1 MKRGK
6 IKKVLA
12 LWMLVNLLANTVYAD
27 IKVDK
32 GVRQNTSVDRAQ
44 NGANIININTPNNKG
59 ISVNDFSE
67 FRTKDPTVFNNFG
80 QGVGRSYLAG
90 MMASNPNLSKEQYA
104 RLILNRVNGAERAE
118 IENWLEVMS
127 DKKTDLIF
135 SSQNGFYLNNTGF
148 INFDK
153 VIFTTSKV
161 FLDANG
167 DIQPFN
173 IRGGKI
179 DIGREGINA
188 EGLQYLA
195 LLSKQ
200 ISIDG
205 IISAKDGDLDLIAGE
220 FDYNPNTREYINKA
234 SYNGDM
240 LISASAYGSIY
251 GQQIKVVANGGD
263 LGVKSDMIGYK
274 VLSINADGTVR
285 TNQVQG
291 NSGVEIKAK
300 EYIQEGSAY
309 TEGNLNITADKTTL
323 MGTGTQADN
332 INITGKLDN
341 QTSIYAKGNILV
353 GNDTVNTGKVI
364 SEKGLTVLGNL
375 TTSNIVYGKDLI
387 NISGALFNSS
397 DIQSKGNIT
406 IGLSA
411 TNKGRIL
418 TDNILHIGGTVV
430 NEGTLYGKNKINLQ
444 NLTNSGSVQSTG
456 EITAKTVI
464 NTGKIVGEGSITVL
478 DLDNQNELV
487 TNKVLTTNNLTNTGT
502 LNTGE
507 EITSTGN
514 VVNYGVLNTNGGF
527 LILGNLNNY
536 NLLNVGGSLNTRD
549 LINHGSLK
557 AVDSLLTRG
566 TTFYNQGEILTS
578 ALDIEN
584 TNIHNTNKVT
594 VINTAKL
601 KGSNILNQ
609 GQLSGTNVDLITG
622 ALTNNGTIIAEE
634 VINAGNTTLN
644 NTGYIGSNQKVILSG
659 SNLTNTGSLESNIIE
674 LYNLSGY
681 NNIGG
686 SIKGTGVY
694 LTTTGNIDLR
704 GTLHGENDLRVNA
717 YDIWHNDMITGKG
730 YIELKGHDITNNVE
744 LASGSIVVQS
754 SGNVINNSII
764 TGTNGNISGYNI
776 INNDLIAFG
785 EQTVLRAT
793 DKLTNNATK
802 TIYGGTLLDIGFNTL
817 ENLSGELLSTG
828 VINLNGNYLLNQTGT
843 IQSSNDIN
851 MNVTKIDNIGR
862 VDGLNDYEIYYET
875 WDGQILTEAEVMSKW
890 KNEEYGENKSNKLEG
905 LYKTGLLAVLDRAEY
920 QFLLANIFLEDL
932 WDLNPTAV
940 DYKNF
945 TQGSVEGYFDQYPM
959 SNGSYVRTSSTQFPG
974 VALKGKIRSN
984 AVTTYANISAG
995 NNISITANELNNKDG
1010 KISAGNTA
1018 ELTAGAIRNNTT
1030 LGDLVQLKDGVEYYK
1045 QEHYGS
1051 GSNRKYHVK
1060 YWRGTENGDQA
1071 YVTGQASVIEARNLI
1086 INTGNLELTSGVDT
1100 AKQIITGSTTS
1111 GGFVSGKTVN
1121 TGVSSGTGI
1130 VNVVK
1135 NMTPIGEIIA
1145 TGVLPIDPL
1154 SVQSSL
1160 FSTSKDSNSK
1170 YLLETRSQYINL
1182 GEFYGSD
1189 YYLSRIGYDENSDW
1203 NMARRLGDSYYEY
1216 LLVTRSISDKL
1227 GTRFINGLSDK
1238 ELMKAMLDNSVE
1250 LQKDLQLSVGVALTP
1265 DQVKALKSD
1274 IIWYEYEVVNGEKVL
1289 VPKVYLSQATLA
1301 TIETAGRDR
1310 VGGLELAAIT
1320 ADELR
1325 NNGQLIGNGGVTYI
1339 NAGRVYNVTD
1349 TNQLSEIRGNQV
1361 SITATSGNIEN
1372 IGGVIR
1378 GIESVALIAENGDII
1393 NSSSKVTANSY
1404 GNSNNNTQHENLLS
1418 IGEISSE
1425 GTTYVEAN
1433 NYDSKAGILG
1443 GSTVILDVK
1452 ENVTIGALTLS
1463 GEDNSGSGSDNYAV
1477 YRSNQNIGGVVSADN
1492 LYVSGKSL
1500 NIEGSTVAVSENA
1513 LLNVEKINIES
1524 KVDDIYSESKGTDK
1538 GTFSSREQHTKSYE
1552 EQNVEA
1558 QLFVGGST
1566 VTKGDINI
1574 IGSTFVTGDDSYLGG
1589 NVTATSRELNSSYY
1603 HQEKKTGFVSN
1614 FDVSSGGISAGAGI
1628 QRTEDTININQKTQA
1643 MSNVSLGHGTIV
1655 DGDKFSLS
1663 ATNFQH
1669 GAIVVNSKEVYY
1681 GATKNT
1687 YDEQTEHKES
1697 YVGVSASISSPL
1709 LNRIDQM
1716 YNGVEAAS
1724 KGNGTAGLVNGGVAV
1739 INSAVGTING
1749 LAGNQRGANNNFYV
1763 SANVGLTAS
1772 QSESKSHTYYETGV
1786 VTVISGLD
1794 ENSSITYNNTDK
1806 ITYEGTQS
1814 YGDTFIYNNVKEIEK
1829 KAVELNNYYSS
1840 SSSNTT
1846 VSGGMGSGGL
1856 NSVNVS
1862 VSGGNSNYTQEGTS
1876 YQNGIFVGVN
1886 ETYNN
1891 VGKMT
1896 IDGFEQ
1902 YGGKVTGN
1910 IAELDIKSKQNTSKT
1925 DGSSSNYSA
1934 GTNTQIIGT
1943 PNGGK
1948 GIEHDGISSWTVGGN
1963 QTTGDRNYVDTPSGF
1978 IIGEGSDLSIGK
1990 VTNEG
1995 AVIGTEE
2002 NTNSKIKIDEYIG
2015 KDINNKD
2022 TYNTT
2027 GGTISTG
2034 GVGVEYQNKEKEGIT
2049 HNTVVGNVEI
2059 GISSGDEINKDL
2071 NNMQETTKDK
2081 DSGHYNTFV
2090 ESGVLVLAT
2099 EQGRKD
2105 FKENIQL
2112 AGEEVAA
2119 VGRVIDTVINKQ
2131 EDDKRNPIGVLGEER
2146 QAEKWRNEGLVE
2158 DFKNAKSQEE
2168 MAEAIEKIGSK
2179 EGYEVEVI
2187 YTDSSNYENLE
2198 GRGGQAYIDSNGK
2211 IVILVNTEA
2220 EGIGNKDVLAG
2231 ILAEELSHGIN
2242 YANGK
2247 DKGSGT
2253 ETLAGHSNDYFA
2265 GKLGDSNASLTLTG
2279 DGKDYNSVD
2288 FGTHVGDKAILNTNN
2303 TGKKDKV
2310 NDILSN
2316 LKSPLSYTS
2325 MTENEMK
2332 EIVKALQGSTADELG
2347 YKKIGDTYYVVVVKE
2362 VADDKIGLDLS
2373 KEDREFYIQ
2382 KTHEWR
2388 DIITKDD
2395 KNVYFQVNSNAKS
2408 DNASVNINPNNIKH
2422 ESGKYLVDDTVVL
2435 FNKDNM
2441 KKETY
2446 VSIPIGL
2453 NSVTGEWIYQDMS
2466 LKNVMNHEGIHIT
2479 DNLLNGMAIEKKNG
2493 VLEKIMHIENN
2504 VLFYKRG
2511 QTFITD
2517 IETPMSEIKAM
2528 EHEGK
2533 LSIINKEGLIN
2544 REIYSPNS
2552 LKNLK
2557 PLF

>member
-1 MKRGK
+1 MKGRK
-6 IKKVLA
+6 IKKVLKVW
-12 LWMLVNLLANTVYAD
+12 LLINLLANIGYAD

-32 GVRQNTSVDRAQ
+32 NVRQNTSVDRTQ
-44 NGANIININTPNNKG
+44 NGANLININTPNSKG
-59 ISVNDFSE
+59 ISVNDYSE
-67 FRTKDPTVFNNFG
+67 FKTKDPTVFNNFG
-80 QGVGRSYLAG
+80 SGVGRSHLGG
-90 MMASNPNLSKEQYA
+90 MIPSNPNLSKEQYA
-104 RLILNRVNGAERAE
+104 RLILNRVNGADRAE

-135 SSQNGFYLNNTGF
+135 SANGGFYLNNTGF

-161 FLDANG
+161 YLDGNG

-173 IRGGKI
+173 IRGGSI

-200 ISIDG
+200 INIDG

-220 FDYNPNTREYINKA
+220 FDYNPNTREYTNKGI
-234 SYNGDM
+234 YNNEI
-240 LISASAYGSIY
+240 LLSASAYGSIY
-251 GQQIKVVANGGD
+251 GNQIKVVVNSGD
-263 LGVKSDMIGYK
+263 VGVKSDLIGYK
-274 VLSINADGTVR
+274 VLSISADGIVK

-291 NSGVEIKAK
+291 NSGVDIKAK
-300 EYIQEGSAY
+300 EFIQEGSTY
-309 TEGNLNITADKTTL
+309 TNGNLNISAEKTTL
-323 MGTGTQADN
+323 MGAGTQADN
-332 INITGKLDN
+332 INISGKLDN
-341 QTSIYAKGNILV
+341 QTNIYSKGNISL
-353 GNDTVNTGKVI
+353 GNDTVNTGKLI
-364 SEKGLTVLGNL
+364 SEKGLTVSGNL
-375 TTSNIVYGKDLI
+375 STSNIVYGKDLI
-387 NISGALFNSS
+387 NISGSLFNSS
-397 DIQSKGNIT
+397 DIQSEGNIT
-406 IGLSA
+406 IGLST

-418 TDNILHIGGTVV
+418 TDNILHISGSIL
-430 NEGTLYGKNKINLQ
+430 NEGTLYGKNKIILQ
-444 NLTNSGSVQSTG
+444 DLTNIGSVQSTG
-456 EITAKTVI
+456 ELTAKTVI
-464 NTGKIVGEGSITVL
+464 NTGKIVGEGSISVL

-487 TNKVLTTNNLTNTGT
+487 TNKELTTKNLTNTGV

-507 EITSTGN
+507 GIATNGN
-514 VVNYGVLNTNGGF
+514 VVNHGVLNTNGGF
-527 LILGNLNNY
+527 LILGNLNNH
-536 NLLNVGGSLNTRD
+536 NLLNVGGTLNTRD
-549 LINHGSLK
+549 LLNYGSLK
-557 AVDSLLTRG
+557 AVGSLLTRG
-566 TTFYNQGEILTS
+566 VTFYNQGEIITT
-578 ALDIEN
+578 ALDVEN

-594 VINTAKL
+594 VINTGKL

-609 GQLSGTNVDLITG
+609 GQLSGTNVDLLTG
-622 ALTNNGTIIAEE
+622 ALTNSGTIIAEE
-634 VINAGNTTLN
+634 VINAGNTVLN
-644 NTGYIGSNQKVILSG
+644 NTGYIGSNQKIILSG
-659 SNLTNTGSLESNIIE
+659 SNLSNTGSLESNIIE
-674 LYNLSGY
+674 MYNISGY
-681 NNIGG
+681 NNNGG
-686 SIKGTGVY
+686 NIKGTGVY
-694 LTTTGNIDLR
+694 LTTSGNIDLR
-704 GTLHGENDLRVNA
+704 GTLHGENDLQINA
-717 YDIWHNDMITGKG
+717 YDIWHNDMVTGKG

-744 LASGSIVVQS
+744 LASGSIVIEG
-754 SGNVINNSII
+754 SGNITNNSMI
-764 TGTNGNISGYNI
+764 TGRNGNISGNNI
-776 INNDLIAFG
+776 VNNDLIAFS

-802 TIYGGTLLDIGFNTL
+802 AIYGGNLLDINFNTL

-828 VINLNGNYLLNQTGT
+828 VINLRGNYLLNQTGT
-843 IQSSNDIN
+843 IQSSGDIN
-851 MNVTKIDNIGR
+851 MTVTKIDNIGS
-862 VDGLNDYEIYYET
+862 VDRLWDYEIYYET
-875 WDGQILTEAEVMSKW
+875 WDGQILTQAEVMTKW

-905 LYKTGLLAVLDRAEY
+905 LYRTGLLAVLDRAEY

-932 WDLNPTAV
+932 WGLNPTAI
-940 DYKNF
+940 DYKHF
-945 TQGSVEGYFDQYPM
+945 TQGSVEGYFDRYPM
-959 SNGSYVRTSSTQFPG
+959 DESTYIRTSSTQFPG

-995 NNISITANELNNKDG
+995 NNIIVTANELNNKDG

-1018 ELTAGAIRNNTT
+1018 ELTATTIRNNTT
-1030 LGDLVQLKDGVEYYK
+1030 LGNLVQLKDGVEYYK

-1051 GSNRKYHVK
+1051 GSDRKYHVK
-1060 YWRGTENGDQA
+1060 YWRGIENGDQA

-1086 INTGNLELTSGVDT
+1086 INTGNLELTSEIQRD
-1100 AKQIITGSTTS
+1100 KQLITGSTTS
-1111 GGFVSGKTVN
+1111 GGFVAGKTVN
-1121 TGVSSGTGI
+1121 TGQTGGTSGI
-1130 VNVVK
+1130 INVVK
-1135 NMTPIGEIIA
+1135 NMTPIGDIIA

-1154 SVQSSL
+1154 SAQSSL

-1189 YYLSRIGYDENSDW
+1189 YYLSRIGYDENNDW
-1203 NMARRLGDSYYEY
+1203 NRARRLGDSYYEY
-1216 LLVTRSISDKL
+1216 LLVTRAISDKL

-1250 LQKDLQLSVGVALTP
+1250 LQKDLQLSLGVALTS

-1301 TIETAGRDR
+1301 TIETDGRDR
-1310 VGGLELAAIT
+1310 VGGLELTAIT

-1361 SITATSGNIEN
+1361 SITATEGNIEN

-1378 GIESVALIAENGDII
+1378 GIESVALSAKNGDVI
-1393 NSSSKVTANSY
+1393 NNSSKVTANSY

-1418 IGEISSE
+1418 IGEISS
-1425 GTTYVEAN
+1425 GVTTYIEAD

-1443 GSTVILDVK
+1443 GKTVILDVK

-1477 YRSNQNIGGVVSADN
+1477 YRSNQNVGGVVSADN
-1492 LYVSGKSL
+1492 LYVSGKNL
-1500 NIEGSTVAVSENA
+1500 NIEGSTVVVSENA

-1538 GTFSSREQHTKSYE
+1538 STFSSREQHTKSYE

-1589 NVTATSRELNSSYY
+1589 NVTSTSRELNSSYY

-1814 YGDTFIYNNVKEIEK
+1814 YGDTFIYNNVKEMEK

-1856 NSVNVS
+1856 NSVNLS
-1862 VSGGNSNYTQEGTS
+1862 VAGGNSNYTQEGTS

-1963 QTTGDRNYVDTPSGF
+1963 QTTGDRSYVDTPSGF

-2022 TYNTT
+2022 NYNVA
-2027 GGTISTG
+2027 GGTISNG
-2034 GVGVEYQNKEKEGIT
+2034 GIGVEYQNKEKEGIT

-2059 GISSGDEINKDL
+2059 GKSSGDEINKDL

-2168 MAEAIEKIGSK
+2168 MAEAIEKIGAK

-2220 EGIGNKDVLAG
+2220 EGIGNKDILAG

-2242 YANGK
+2242 YANEK

-2253 ETLAGHSNDYFA
+2253 ETLAGHSNNYFT
-2265 GKLGDSNASLTLTG
+2265 GKLGDSNTSLSLTG
-2279 DGKDYNSVD
+2279 DGKDYNNVD
-2288 FGTHVGDKAILNTNN
+2288 FGIHVGDQTYVNSIGLEGGGFFKLSGELGLGYIFNPN
-2303 TGKKDKV
+2303 TGKAYIIGEASGNIGLKTDSGASIGINKFFAPYV
-2310 NDILSN
+2310 NTPDEFRGTYFLITASAGLPGTKIGAGTGILVPVN
-2316 LKSPLSYTS
+2316 LKTGELIIAKAGLIESASIGVGVSPGVVTIEFGKTS
-2325 MTENEMK
+2325 VYDMESIIAMPNPGKQPTNDLLYLHHAMFKIKARNTIQTLMK
-2332 EIVKALQGSTADELG
+2332 SDEAIKA
-2347 YKKIGDTYYVVVVKE
+2347 
-2362 VADDKIGLDLS
+2362 
-2373 KEDREFYIQ
+2373 IQ
-2382 KTHEWR
+2382 KLY
-2388 DIITKDD
+2388 
-2395 KNVYFQVNSNAKS
+2395 N
-2408 DNASVNINPNNIKH
+2408 
-2422 ESGKYLVDDTVVL
+2422 ESRK
-2435 FNKDNM
+2435 
-2441 KKETY
+2441 
-2446 VSIPIGL
+2446 
-2453 NSVTGEWIYQDMS
+2453 
-2466 LKNVMNHEGIHIT
+2466 
-2479 DNLLNGMAIEKKNG
+2479 
-2493 VLEKIMHIENN
+2493 
-2504 VLFYKRG
+2504 
-2511 QTFITD
+2511 
-2517 IETPMSEIKAM
+2517 
-2528 EHEGK
+2528 
-2533 LSIINKEGLIN
+2533 
-2544 REIYSPNS
+2544 
-2552 LKNLK
+2552 
-2557 PLF
+2557 

>member
-1 MKRGK
+1 MKGRK
-6 IKKVLA
+6 IKKVLKIW
-12 LWMLVNLLANTVYAD
+12 LLINLLAGIGYAD

-32 GVRQNTSVDRAQ
+32 GVSQNTSVDRAQ

-67 FRTKDPTVFNNFG
+67 FKTKDPTVFNNFG

-90 MMASNPNLSKEQYA
+90 MMAANPNLSKEQYA

-135 SSQNGFYLNNTGF
+135 SSNQGFYLNNTGF

-173 IRGGKI
+173 IRGGRI

-274 VLSINADGTVR
+274 VLAINADGTVK

-291 NSGVEIKAK
+291 NLGVDIKAK
-300 EYIQEGSAY
+300 EYVQEGSTY
-309 TEGNLNITADKTTL
+309 TEGNLNISADKTTL

-341 QTSIYAKGNILV
+341 QTNIYAKGNISV
-353 GNDTVNTGKVI
+353 GNDTVNTGKLI
-364 SEKGLTVLGNL
+364 SEKGLTVSGNL
-375 TTSNIVYGKDLI
+375 NTSNIVYGKDLI
-387 NISGALFNSS
+387 KISGALFNSS
-397 DIQSKGNIT
+397 EIQSEGNIT

-456 EITAKTVI
+456 EITSKTVV

-507 EITSTGN
+507 GISSNGN
-514 VVNYGVLNTNGGF
+514 VVNHGVLNTNGGF

-536 NLLNVGGSLNTRD
+536 NLLNVGGTLKTRD

-566 TTFYNQGEILTS
+566 ITFYNQGEILTS
-578 ALDIEN
+578 ALDVEN

-644 NTGYIGSNQKVILSG
+644 NTGYIGSNQKVMLSG

-681 NNIGG
+681 NNNGG
-686 SIKGTGVY
+686 SIKGSGVY

-744 LASGSIVVQS
+744 LASGSIVVQG

-793 DKLTNNATK
+793 DKLTNNAGRA
-802 TIYGGTLLDIGFNTL
+802 IYGGTLLDIGFNTL

-940 DYKNF
+940 DYKHF
-945 TQGSVEGYFDQYPM
+945 TQGSVEGYFDRYPM
-959 SNGSYVRTSSTQFPG
+959 DESTYIRTSSTQFPG

-984 AVTTYANISAG
+984 AITTYANISAG

-1018 ELTAGAIRNNTT
+1018 ELTADTIRNDTT

-1051 GSNRKYHVK
+1051 GSARKYHVK
-1060 YWRGTENGDQA
+1060 YWRGIENGDQA

-1100 AKQIITGSTTS
+1100 SKQIITGSTTS
-1111 GGFVSGKTVN
+1111 GGLVSGKIVN

-1154 SVQSSL
+1154 SAQSSL

-1238 ELMKAMLDNSVE
+1238 EFFLYSRLLLLLLHHFLLFLKA
-1250 LQKDLQLSVGVALTP
+1250 
-1265 DQVKALKSD
+1265 
-1274 IIWYEYEVVNGEKVL
+1274 
-1289 VPKVYLSQATLA
+1289 
-1301 TIETAGRDR
+1301 R
-1310 VGGLELAAIT
+1310 
-1320 ADELR
+1320 
-1325 NNGQLIGNGGVTYI
+1325 
-1339 NAGRVYNVTD
+1339 
-1349 TNQLSEIRGNQV
+1349 
-1361 SITATSGNIEN
+1361 
-1372 IGGVIR
+1372 
-1378 GIESVALIAENGDII
+1378 
-1393 NSSSKVTANSY
+1393 
-1404 GNSNNNTQHENLLS
+1404 
-1418 IGEISSE
+1418 
-1425 GTTYVEAN
+1425 
-1433 NYDSKAGILG
+1433 
-1443 GSTVILDVK
+1443 
-1452 ENVTIGALTLS
+1452 
-1463 GEDNSGSGSDNYAV
+1463 
-1477 YRSNQNIGGVVSADN
+1477 
-1492 LYVSGKSL
+1492 
-1500 NIEGSTVAVSENA
+1500 
-1513 LLNVEKINIES
+1513 
-1524 KVDDIYSESKGTDK
+1524 
-1538 GTFSSREQHTKSYE
+1538 
-1552 EQNVEA
+1552 
-1558 QLFVGGST
+1558 
-1566 VTKGDINI
+1566 
-1574 IGSTFVTGDDSYLGG
+1574 
-1589 NVTATSRELNSSYY
+1589 
-1603 HQEKKTGFVSN
+1603 
-1614 FDVSSGGISAGAGI
+1614 
-1628 QRTEDTININQKTQA
+1628 
-1643 MSNVSLGHGTIV
+1643 
-1655 DGDKFSLS
+1655 
-1663 ATNFQH
+1663 
-1669 GAIVVNSKEVYY
+1669 
-1681 GATKNT
+1681 
-1687 YDEQTEHKES
+1687 
-1697 YVGVSASISSPL
+1697 
-1709 LNRIDQM
+1709 
-1716 YNGVEAAS
+1716 
-1724 KGNGTAGLVNGGVAV
+1724 
-1739 INSAVGTING
+1739 
-1749 LAGNQRGANNNFYV
+1749 
-1763 SANVGLTAS
+1763 
-1772 QSESKSHTYYETGV
+1772 
-1786 VTVISGLD
+1786 
-1794 ENSSITYNNTDK
+1794 
-1806 ITYEGTQS
+1806 
-1814 YGDTFIYNNVKEIEK
+1814 
-1829 KAVELNNYYSS
+1829 
-1840 SSSNTT
+1840 
-1846 VSGGMGSGGL
+1846 
-1856 NSVNVS
+1856 
-1862 VSGGNSNYTQEGTS
+1862 
-1876 YQNGIFVGVN
+1876 
-1886 ETYNN
+1886 
-1891 VGKMT
+1891 
-1896 IDGFEQ
+1896 
-1902 YGGKVTGN
+1902 
-1910 IAELDIKSKQNTSKT
+1910 
-1925 DGSSSNYSA
+1925 
-1934 GTNTQIIGT
+1934 
-1943 PNGGK
+1943 
-1948 GIEHDGISSWTVGGN
+1948 
-1963 QTTGDRNYVDTPSGF
+1963 
-1978 IIGEGSDLSIGK
+1978 
-1990 VTNEG
+1990 
-1995 AVIGTEE
+1995 
-2002 NTNSKIKIDEYIG
+2002 
-2015 KDINNKD
+2015 
-2022 TYNTT
+2022 
-2027 GGTISTG
+2027 
-2034 GVGVEYQNKEKEGIT
+2034 
-2049 HNTVVGNVEI
+2049 
-2059 GISSGDEINKDL
+2059 
-2071 NNMQETTKDK
+2071 
-2081 DSGHYNTFV
+2081 
-2090 ESGVLVLAT
+2090 
-2099 EQGRKD
+2099 
-2105 FKENIQL
+2105 
-2112 AGEEVAA
+2112 
-2119 VGRVIDTVINKQ
+2119 
-2131 EDDKRNPIGVLGEER
+2131 
-2146 QAEKWRNEGLVE
+2146 
-2158 DFKNAKSQEE
+2158 
-2168 MAEAIEKIGSK
+2168 
-2179 EGYEVEVI
+2179 
-2187 YTDSSNYENLE
+2187 
-2198 GRGGQAYIDSNGK
+2198 
-2211 IVILVNTEA
+2211 
-2220 EGIGNKDVLAG
+2220 
-2231 ILAEELSHGIN
+2231 
-2242 YANGK
+2242 
-2247 DKGSGT
+2247 
-2253 ETLAGHSNDYFA
+2253 
-2265 GKLGDSNASLTLTG
+2265 
-2279 DGKDYNSVD
+2279 
-2288 FGTHVGDKAILNTNN
+2288 
-2303 TGKKDKV
+2303 
-2310 NDILSN
+2310 
-2316 LKSPLSYTS
+2316 
-2325 MTENEMK
+2325 
-2332 EIVKALQGSTADELG
+2332 
-2347 YKKIGDTYYVVVVKE
+2347 
-2362 VADDKIGLDLS
+2362 
-2373 KEDREFYIQ
+2373 
-2382 KTHEWR
+2382 
-2388 DIITKDD
+2388 
-2395 KNVYFQVNSNAKS
+2395 
-2408 DNASVNINPNNIKH
+2408 
-2422 ESGKYLVDDTVVL
+2422 
-2435 FNKDNM
+2435 
-2441 KKETY
+2441 
-2446 VSIPIGL
+2446 
-2453 NSVTGEWIYQDMS
+2453 
-2466 LKNVMNHEGIHIT
+2466 
-2479 DNLLNGMAIEKKNG
+2479 
-2493 VLEKIMHIENN
+2493 
-2504 VLFYKRG
+2504 
-2511 QTFITD
+2511 
-2517 IETPMSEIKAM
+2517 
-2528 EHEGK
+2528 
-2533 LSIINKEGLIN
+2533 
-2544 REIYSPNS
+2544 
-2552 LKNLK
+2552 
-2557 PLF
+2557 

>member
-1 MKRGK
+1 M
-6 IKKVLA
+6 
-12 LWMLVNLLANTVYAD
+12 
-27 IKVDK
+27 
-32 GVRQNTSVDRAQ
+32 DRAQ
-44 NGANIININTPNNKG
+44 NGANIININTPNSKG
-59 ISVNDFSE
+59 ISINDYSE
-67 FRTKDPTVFNNFG
+67 FKTKDPTVFNNFG

-90 MMASNPNLSKEQYA
+90 MMAANPNLSKEQYA

-135 SSQNGFYLNNTGF
+135 SSNQGFYLNNTGF

-173 IRGGKI
+173 IRGGRI

-205 IISAKDGDLDLIAGE
+205 IISAKDGDLDLISGE

-274 VLSINADGTVR
+274 VLAINADGTVK

-300 EYIQEGSAY
+300 EYIQEGSTY
-309 TEGNLNITADKTTL
+309 TEGNLNISADKITL

-364 SEKGLTVLGNL
+364 SEKGLTVSGNL

-397 DIQSKGNIT
+397 DIQSERNIT

-444 NLTNSGSVQSTG
+444 NLINSGSVQSTG
-456 EITAKTVI
+456 EITSKTVV

-507 EITSTGN
+507 GISSNGN
-514 VVNYGVLNTNGGF
+514 VVNHGVLNTNGVF

-536 NLLNVGGSLNTRD
+536 NLLNVGGTLKTRD

-566 TTFYNQGEILTS
+566 ITFYNQGEILTS
-578 ALDIEN
+578 ALDVEN

-609 GQLSGTNVDLITG
+609 GQLSGTNVELITPF
-622 ALTNNGTIIAEE
+622 LNNSGQIIAEE

-694 LTTTGNIDLR
+694 LTTAGNIELR

-744 LASGSIVVQS
+744 LASGSIVVEG

-802 TIYGGTLLDIGFNTL
+802 AIYGGTLLDIGFNTL

-932 WDLNPTAV
+932 WGLNPTAI
-940 DYKNF
+940 DYKHF
-945 TQGSVEGYFDQYPM
+945 TQGSVEGYFDRYPM
-959 SNGSYVRTSSTQFPG
+959 DNNTYVRTSSTQFPG
-974 VALKGKIRSN
+974 VALKGKIKSN
-984 AVTTYANISAG
+984 AITTYANISAG

-1018 ELTAGAIRNNTT
+1018 ELTATTIRNNTT

-1051 GSNRKYHVK
+1051 GSARKYHVK
-1060 YWRGTENGDQA
+1060 YWRGIENGDQA

-1100 AKQIITGSTTS
+1100 SKQIITGSTTS

-1154 SVQSSL
+1154 SAQSSL

-1289 VPKVYLSQATLA
+1289 VPKVYLSQATLS
-1301 TIETAGRDR
+1301 TIETDGRDR
-1310 VGGLELAAIT
+1310 VGGLELTAIT

-1325 NNGQLIGNGGVTYI
+1325 NNGQLIGNGGETYI

-1361 SITATSGNIEN
+1361 SITAREGNIEN

-1378 GIESVALIAENGDII
+1378 GIESVALSAQNGDII

-1418 IGEISSE
+1418 IGEISSG
-1425 GTTYVEAN
+1425 GTTYIEAN

-1492 LYVSGKSL
+1492 LYVSGKNL

-1524 KVDDIYSESKGTDK
+1524 KVDDIYSESKGIDK

-1566 VTKGDINI
+1566 VTKGEINI

-1749 LAGNQRGANNNFYV
+1749 LAGNQRGANNSFYV

-1772 QSESKSHTYYETGV
+1772 QSKSKSHTYYETGV

-1829 KAVELNNYYSS
+1829 KAVELNNYYRAPA
-1840 SSSNTT
+1840 N
-1846 VSGGMGSGGL
+1846 
-1856 NSVNVS
+1856 
-1862 VSGGNSNYTQEGTS
+1862 
-1876 YQNGIFVGVN
+1876 
-1886 ETYNN
+1886 
-1891 VGKMT
+1891 
-1896 IDGFEQ
+1896 
-1902 YGGKVTGN
+1902 
-1910 IAELDIKSKQNTSKT
+1910 KT
-1925 DGSSSNYSA
+1925 
-1934 GTNTQIIGT
+1934 
-1943 PNGGK
+1943 
-1948 GIEHDGISSWTVGGN
+1948 
-1963 QTTGDRNYVDTPSGF
+1963 R
-1978 IIGEGSDLSIGK
+1978 
-1990 VTNEG
+1990 
-1995 AVIGTEE
+1995 
-2002 NTNSKIKIDEYIG
+2002 
-2015 KDINNKD
+2015 
-2022 TYNTT
+2022 
-2027 GGTISTG
+2027 
-2034 GVGVEYQNKEKEGIT
+2034 
-2049 HNTVVGNVEI
+2049 
-2059 GISSGDEINKDL
+2059 
-2071 NNMQETTKDK
+2071 
-2081 DSGHYNTFV
+2081 
-2090 ESGVLVLAT
+2090 
-2099 EQGRKD
+2099 
-2105 FKENIQL
+2105 
-2112 AGEEVAA
+2112 
-2119 VGRVIDTVINKQ
+2119 
-2131 EDDKRNPIGVLGEER
+2131 
-2146 QAEKWRNEGLVE
+2146 
-2158 DFKNAKSQEE
+2158 
-2168 MAEAIEKIGSK
+2168 
-2179 EGYEVEVI
+2179 
-2187 YTDSSNYENLE
+2187 
-2198 GRGGQAYIDSNGK
+2198 
-2211 IVILVNTEA
+2211 
-2220 EGIGNKDVLAG
+2220 
-2231 ILAEELSHGIN
+2231 
-2242 YANGK
+2242 
-2247 DKGSGT
+2247 
-2253 ETLAGHSNDYFA
+2253 
-2265 GKLGDSNASLTLTG
+2265 
-2279 DGKDYNSVD
+2279 
-2288 FGTHVGDKAILNTNN
+2288 
-2303 TGKKDKV
+2303 
-2310 NDILSN
+2310 
-2316 LKSPLSYTS
+2316 KSP
-2325 MTENEMK
+2325 
-2332 EIVKALQGSTADELG
+2332 
-2347 YKKIGDTYYVVVVKE
+2347 VKE
-2362 VADDKIGLDLS
+2362 
-2373 KEDREFYIQ
+2373 
-2382 KTHEWR
+2382 
-2388 DIITKDD
+2388 
-2395 KNVYFQVNSNAKS
+2395 
-2408 DNASVNINPNNIKH
+2408 
-2422 ESGKYLVDDTVVL
+2422 
-2435 FNKDNM
+2435 
-2441 KKETY
+2441 
-2446 VSIPIGL
+2446 
-2453 NSVTGEWIYQDMS
+2453 
-2466 LKNVMNHEGIHIT
+2466 
-2479 DNLLNGMAIEKKNG
+2479 
-2493 VLEKIMHIENN
+2493 
-2504 VLFYKRG
+2504 
-2511 QTFITD
+2511 
-2517 IETPMSEIKAM
+2517 
-2528 EHEGK
+2528 
-2533 LSIINKEGLIN
+2533 
-2544 REIYSPNS
+2544 
-2552 LKNLK
+2552 
-2557 PLF
+2557 

>member
-6 IKKVLA
+6 IRKVLKV
-12 LWMLVNLLANTVYAD
+12 WLVINLLANIGYAD

-32 GVRQNTSVDRAQ
+32 NVPQNTSVDRSQ
-44 NGANIININTPNNKG
+44 NGTNIININTPNSKG
-59 ISVNDFSE
+59 ISVNDYSE
-67 FRTKDPTVFNNFG
+67 FKTKDPTVFNNFG
-80 QGVGRSYLAG
+80 SGVGRSYLAG
-90 MMASNPNLSKEQYA
+90 MMAANPNLSKEQYA

-135 SSQNGFYLNNTGF
+135 SSNQGFYLNNTGF

-161 FLDANG
+161 FLDSNG

-173 IRGGKI
+173 IRGGSI
-179 DIGREGINA
+179 NIGREGINA

-205 IISAKDGDLDLIAGE
+205 IISAKDGDLDLIAGD
-220 FDYNPNTREYINKA
+220 FDYNPHTREYVNRA

-274 VLSINADGTVR
+274 VLAINADGTVK

-291 NSGVEIKAK
+291 NSEINIKAK
-300 EYIQEGSAY
+300 EYIQEGSTY
-309 TEGNLNITADKTTL
+309 TEGNLNITADKTIL
-323 MGTGTQADN
+323 AGTGTQAEN

-341 QTSIYAKGNILV
+341 QTNIYAKGNIIV
-353 GNDTVNTGKVI
+353 GNDTVNTGKLI
-364 SEKGLTVLGNL
+364 SEKGLTVSGNL
-375 TTSNIVYGKDLI
+375 NTSNIVYGKDLI
-387 NISGALFNSS
+387 NISGGLFNSS
-397 DIQSKGNIT
+397 DIQSEGNIT
-406 IGLSA
+406 IGLST

-418 TDNILHIGGTVV
+418 TDNILQINGTTI
-430 NEGTLYGKNKINLQ
+430 NEGTLYGKNKVIVQ
-444 NLTNSGSVQSTG
+444 DLTNNGSVQSTG
-456 EITAKTVI
+456 EITAKNVV
-464 NTGKIVGEGSITVL
+464 NTGKIVGEGNITVL
-478 DLDNQNELV
+478 NLDNQNELV
-487 TNKVLTTNNLTNTGT
+487 TNKALTTNNLTNTGT

-507 EITSTGN
+507 GISSNGN
-514 VVNYGVLNTNGGF
+514 VVNHGVLNTNGSF

-536 NLLNVGGSLNTRD
+536 NLLNVRGTLNTRD

-557 AVDSLLTRG
+557 AVDSLITRG
-566 TTFYNQGEILTS
+566 ITFYNQGEVLTTN
-578 ALDIEN
+578 LDVDN
-584 TNIHNTNKVT
+584 TNIQNTNKIT
-594 VINTAKL
+594 VIETAKL
-601 KGSNILNQ
+601 KGNSIVNS
-609 GQLSGTNVDLITG
+609 GQLSGTNVELQT
-622 ALTNNGTIIAEE
+622 ASLTNSNTIIAEGI
-634 VINAGNTTLN
+634 INAQNTALN
-644 NTGYIGSNQKVILSG
+644 NTGYIGSNQKILLSG
-659 SNLTNTGSLESNIIE
+659 SNISNQGSIESNIIE

-694 LTTTGNIDLR
+694 LTTAGNIDLR
-704 GTLHGENDLRVNA
+704 GILHGESDLRVNA
-717 YDIWHNDMITGKG
+717 YDILHTDMITGKG

-744 LASGSIVVQS
+744 LASGSIVIEGT
-754 SGNVINNSII
+754 GNVINNSII

-776 INNDLIAFG
+776 VNNDLIAFG
-785 EQTVLRAT
+785 EQAVLRST
-793 DKLTNNATK
+793 DKLTNNAGK
-802 TIYGGTLLDIGFNTL
+802 AIYGGNLLDIGFNTL

-875 WDGQILTEAEVMSKW
+875 WDGQILTESEVLSNWQGENYGFVGNLLGTHPGYMVMDDTLQNALYEFWFANKFSEELKALGINNFGEAMLNPVVHSYFEQYTTANGGYIRTDSAEYPLIPLMSKI
-890 KNEEYGENKSNKLEG
+890 K
-905 LYKTGLLAVLDRAEY
+905 
-920 QFLLANIFLEDL
+920 
-932 WDLNPTAV
+932 
-940 DYKNF
+940 
-945 TQGSVEGYFDQYPM
+945 
-959 SNGSYVRTSSTQFPG
+959 
-974 VALKGKIRSN
+974 SN
-984 AVTTYANISAG
+984 AVTKYSNISAG
-995 NNISITANELNNKDG
+995 NNITITANELNNKDG

-1018 ELTAGAIRNNTT
+1018 ELTATTIRNSTT
-1030 LGDLVQLKDGVEYYK
+1030 LGDLVQLKNGVEFYK
-1045 QEHYGS
+1045 QENYG
-1051 GSNRKYHVK
+1051 GAYHIK
-1060 YWRGTENGDQA
+1060 YWRGIENGDQA

-1086 INTGNLELTSGVDT
+1086 INTGNLELTTGVDT
-1100 AKQIITGSTTS
+1100 SKQIITGSTTS
-1111 GGFVSGKTVN
+1111 GGLVSGKAVN
-1121 TGVSSGTGI
+1121 TGISNGTGI
-1130 VNVVK
+1130 VNIVK

-1154 SVQSSL
+1154 SAQSSL

-1170 YLLETRSQYINL
+1170 YLLETRSEYINL
-1182 GEFYGSD
+1182 KDFYGSD
-1189 YYLSRIGYDENSDW
+1189 YFLSRLGYDENSDW

-1216 LLVTRSISDKL
+1216 LLVTRAISDKL

-1274 IIWYEYEVVNGEKVL
+1274 VIWYEYEVINGEKIL

-1301 TIETAGRDR
+1301 TIETDGRDR
-1310 VGGLELAAIT
+1310 VGGLELTAIT

-1361 SITATSGNIEN
+1361 SITATEGNIEN

-1378 GIESVALIAENGDII
+1378 GIESVALTAQNGDII
-1393 NSSSKVTANSY
+1393 NSSSKVTSSQY
-1404 GNSNNNTQHENLLS
+1404 TDGRNNTQHENLLS

-1425 GTTYVEAN
+1425 GTTYIEAN

-1463 GEDNSGSGSDNYAV
+1463 GEDNSGADSDNYVV
-1477 YRSNQNIGGVVSADN
+1477 YRSNQNIGGIVSADN
-1492 LYVSGKSL
+1492 LYVSGKNL

-1524 KVDDIYSESKGTDK
+1524 KVNDIYRESKSKDEG
-1538 GTFSSREQHTKSYE
+1538 FLSSKESHTKSYE
-1552 EQNVEA
+1552 EQNVEGQFFA
-1558 QLFVGGST
+1558 GGST
-1566 VTKGDINI
+1566 VTKADINI

-1603 HQEKKTGFVSN
+1603 HQEKQTGLVSN
-1614 FDVSSGGISAGAGI
+1614 FDVGAGGISVGAGI

-1669 GAIVVNSKEVYY
+1669 GAIVINSKEVYY

-1687 YDEQTEHKES
+1687 YDEQREHKES
-1697 YVGVSASISSPL
+1697 YVGISASISSPL
-1709 LNRIDQM
+1709 LNRIDQA

-1749 LAGNQRGANNNFYV
+1749 LAGNQRGANNSFYV

-1772 QSESKSHTYYETGV
+1772 QSESKSHTYYEEGV

-1794 ENSSITYNNTDK
+1794 ENSSITYNNTEK

-1840 SSSNTT
+1840 SSNNTT
-1846 VSGGMGSGGL
+1846 VSGGMGSGGW

-1943 PNGGK
+1943 ANGGK
-1948 GIEHDGISSWTVGGN
+1948 GIGHDGISSWTVGGN

-1990 VTNEG
+1990 VTNTG

-2002 NTNSKIKIDEYIG
+2002 NTNSKLNIDEYIG
-2015 KDINNKD
+2015 KNINNKD

-2034 GVGVEYQNKEKEGIT
+2034 GVGVEYQDKEKEGIT
-2049 HNTVVGNVEI
+2049 HNTVVGNVNI
-2059 GISSGDEINKDL
+2059 GTSSGDEINRDL
-2071 NNMQETTKDK
+2071 NNMQEITKDK
-2081 DSGHYNTFV
+2081 DSGYYNTFV
-2090 ESGVLVLAT
+2090 ESGVLELT
-2099 EQGRKD
+2099 TKEGRDK
-2105 FKENIQL
+2105 FKESIGL
-2112 AGEEVAA
+2112 AGQEVD
-2119 VGRVIDTVINKQ
+2119 RVIDTMVDSYNTIKNIIVSNKNEEEIFRELDDIPLDKLLQANVIMQSQIDGYENDMVSKYIQRPDVQAQMKQ
-2131 EDDKRNPIGVLGEER
+2131 AVTDADLLLSDPNLAKELGI
-2146 QAEKWRNEGLVE
+2146 NSISDV
-2158 DFKNAKSQEE
+2158 KNAADDLGILENKTQILEKIPKLLDERKITIDDAKSIAVALYSETADVMLRTQY
-2168 MAEAIEKIGSK
+2168 MGDIKSNIDKEAKFITQQFGERIEKF
-2179 EGYEVEVI
+2179 
-2187 YTDSSNYENLE
+2187 
-2198 GRGGQAYIDSNGK
+2198 
-2211 IVILVNTEA
+2211 
-2220 EGIGNKDVLAG
+2220 
-2231 ILAEELSHGIN
+2231 
-2242 YANGK
+2242 
-2247 DKGSGT
+2247 
-2253 ETLAGHSNDYFA
+2253 ND
-2265 GKLGDSNASLTLTG
+2265 GKLSSPEKEKLVMDINNYLLTKSGITDHNARL
-2279 DGKDYNSVD
+2279 VD
-2288 FGTHVGDKAILNTNN
+2288 LN
-2303 TGKKDKV
+2303 DPL
-2310 NDILSN
+2310 ISSFMPLSN
-2316 LKSPLSYTS
+2316 INGIVVSEAYEIKNPTPELRNQLTS
-2325 MTENEMK
+2325 
-2332 EIVKALQGSTADELG
+2332 AG
-2347 YKKIGDTYYVVVVKE
+2347 YKVKLIAGTYYVDFSENKE
-2362 VADDKIGLDLS
+2362 FWNDKNIIHNSSDIVNITGTSGHEIGHILDSILAGKASSTSKNQKITEKDILGRLFNVTRNNWSGGLGDDQSGNYLEYMLRGSELIRKEAGAYLRIELAKELNSKIG
-2373 KEDREFYIQ
+2373 
-2382 KTHEWR
+2382 
-2388 DIITKDD
+2388 
-2395 KNVYFQVNSNAKS
+2395 
-2408 DNASVNINPNNIKH
+2408 
-2422 ESGKYLVDDTVVL
+2422 GK
-2435 FNKDNM
+2435 
-2441 KKETY
+2441 
-2446 VSIPIGL
+2446 
-2453 NSVTGEWIYQDMS
+2453 
-2466 LKNVMNHEGIHIT
+2466 
-2479 DNLLNGMAIEKKNG
+2479 
-2493 VLEKIMHIENN
+2493 
-2504 VLFYKRG
+2504 
-2511 QTFITD
+2511 
-2517 IETPMSEIKAM
+2517 
-2528 EHEGK
+2528 
-2533 LSIINKEGLIN
+2533 
-2544 REIYSPNS
+2544 
-2552 LKNLK
+2552 
-2557 PLF
+2557 